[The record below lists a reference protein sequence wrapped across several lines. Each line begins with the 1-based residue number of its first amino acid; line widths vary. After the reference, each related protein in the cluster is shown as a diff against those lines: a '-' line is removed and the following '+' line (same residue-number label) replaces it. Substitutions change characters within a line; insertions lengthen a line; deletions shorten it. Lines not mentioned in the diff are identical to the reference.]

1 MLKALR
7 RLAAICLCVALS
19 LGLMAPAAVN
29 AAGINP
35 DDLAVIRRQAAAFE
49 ATKSRL
55 PDLAR
60 LVSDKDWVFTRNLL
74 HGPMQ
79 EVGREM
85 SYINQRLDRSERKD
99 ADKIARKLKEA
110 LADLDEAARLQD
122 GSRLQRSYS
131 NLAASFD
138 AYSEVIPA
146 EAFS

>member
-19 LGLMAPAAVN
+19 LGLMAPAAVH

-60 LVSDKDWVFTRNLL
+60 LVSAEDWVFTRNLL

-138 AYSEVIPA
+138 AYSDVIPA

>member
-60 LVSDKDWVFTRNLL
+60 LVSDEDWVFTRNLL

>member
-7 RLAAICLCVALS
+7 RLAAICICVALS
-19 LGLMAPAAVN
+19 LGLMAPAAVD

-60 LVSDKDWVFTRNLL
+60 LVSEEDWVFTRNLL

-138 AYSEVIPA
+138 AYSDVIPA

>member
-29 AAGINP
+29 ASGINP

-60 LVSDKDWVFTRNLL
+60 LVSEEDWVFTRNLL

-138 AYSEVIPA
+138 AYSDVIPA

>member
-7 RLAAICLCVALS
+7 RLAAICICVALS

-35 DDLAVIRRQAAAFE
+35 NDLAVIRRQAAAFE

-60 LVSDKDWVFTRNLL
+60 LVSEEDWVFTRNLL

-131 NLAASFD
+131 NLATSFD
-138 AYSEVIPA
+138 AYSDVIPA

>member
-60 LVSDKDWVFTRNLL
+60 LVSDEDWVFTRNVL

-131 NLAASFD
+131 NLTASFD
-138 AYSEVIPA
+138 AYSDVIPA

>member
-7 RLAAICLCVALS
+7 RLVAFCLCVALS
-19 LGLMAPAAVN
+19 LGLMAPAAVD

-60 LVSDKDWVFTRNLL
+60 LVSEEDWVFTRNLL

-138 AYSEVIPA
+138 AYSDVIPA

>member
-60 LVSDKDWVFTRNLL
+60 LVSAEDWVFTRNLL

-131 NLAASFD
+131 NLAASFN
-138 AYSEVIPA
+138 AYSEMIPA
-146 EAFS
+146 EALS

>member
-19 LGLMAPAAVN
+19 LGLMAPAAVD

-35 DDLAVIRRQAAAFE
+35 DDLAVIRRQAVAFE

-60 LVSDKDWVFTRNLL
+60 LVSEEDWVFTRNLL

-122 GSRLQRSYS
+122 SSRLQRSYS

-138 AYSEVIPA
+138 AYSDVIPA

>member
-60 LVSDKDWVFTRNLL
+60 LVSEEDWVFTRNLL

-138 AYSEVIPA
+138 AYSDVIPA

>member
-19 LGLMAPAAVN
+19 LGLMAPAAVD
-29 AAGINP
+29 AAGINS

-60 LVSDKDWVFTRNLL
+60 LVSEEDWVFTRNLL

-138 AYSEVIPA
+138 AYSDVIPA

>member
-1 MLKALR
+1 MLKALS
-7 RLAAICLCVALS
+7 RLAAFCLCVALS
-19 LGLMAPAAVN
+19 LGLMAPAAVD
-29 AAGINP
+29 AAGINS

-60 LVSDKDWVFTRNLL
+60 LVSEEDWVFTRNLL

-122 GSRLQRSYS
+122 SSRLQRSYS

-138 AYSEVIPA
+138 AYSDVIPA

>member
-60 LVSDKDWVFTRNLL
+60 LVSAEDWVFTRNLL

-131 NLAASFD
+131 KLAANFD
-138 AYSEVIPA
+138 AYSDVIPA